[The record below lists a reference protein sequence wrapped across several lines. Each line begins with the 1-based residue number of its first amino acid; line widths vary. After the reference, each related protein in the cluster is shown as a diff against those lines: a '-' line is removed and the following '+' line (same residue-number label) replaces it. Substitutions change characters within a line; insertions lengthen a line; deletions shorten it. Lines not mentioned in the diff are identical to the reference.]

1 MAHKEDTSRS
11 WVARCCLNGNGNQ
24 IASLIGKKV
33 PLLKISQRFKDLSNK
48 LKKTIMEWDQ
58 GKSDTNAK
66 L

>member
-33 PLLKISQRFKDLSNK
+33 PILKISQRFKDLSNK
-48 LKKTIMEWDQ
+48 LQKP
-58 GKSDTNAK
+58 
-66 L
+66 